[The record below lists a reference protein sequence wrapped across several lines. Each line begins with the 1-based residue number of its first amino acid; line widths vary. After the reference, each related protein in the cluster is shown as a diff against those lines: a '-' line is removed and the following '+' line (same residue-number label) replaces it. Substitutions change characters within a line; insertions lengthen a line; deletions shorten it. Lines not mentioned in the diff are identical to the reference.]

1 MAKRSGIKRE
11 RRERR
16 FVPQS
21 TMDPKIVYA
30 IGVVGS
36 LTLGAG
42 VWGQFGN
49 LVRKVEIDPLPAAPW
64 ILAAG
69 ALVLGVAI
77 WLGTSSASALRVGAG
92 GITDEGRNKRI
103 PWWGVDKI
111 SGGASSLE
119 VRGKTEGDES
129 VTILFESRAVPGAL
143 AWVLKEA
150 RLRIPDKVDVEE
162 DDVATIGTAS
172 KLVGE
177 EVAAPPLQLVGKKC
191 AKSGK
196 TIAYEPDARVCG
208 RCERVYHRQSVPKV
222 CACGFNLQHL
232 REKAA

>member
-1 MAKRSGIKRE
+1 
-11 RRERR
+11 
-16 FVPQS
+16 
-21 TMDPKIVYA
+21 MDPKVVYG

-36 LTLGAG
+36 LLLGAG

-49 LVRKVEIDPLPAAPW
+49 LFRKQEIESLSAAPW

-77 WLGTSSASALRVGAG
+77 WLGTSAADALRVGAG
-92 GITDEGRNKRI
+92 GVAIERGTQRI
-103 PWWGVDKI
+103 PWWAIDKI
-111 SGGASSLE
+111 TGSASALE
-119 VRGKTEGDES
+119 VRGKGENGETLS
-129 VTILFESRAVPGAL
+129 ITFENRAVPGAL

-150 RLRIPDKVDVEE
+150 RARVPDVIDLEE
-162 DDVATIGTAS
+162 DDAAAIGTAS

-208 RCERVYHRQSVPKV
+208 RCERIYHRQSVPKT
-222 CACGFNLQHL
+222 CECGFNLQHL